1 MEYME
6 KYAEIVHGRGHGRV
20 RWKST
25 WWRVETHKALHA
37 VHVGVQA
44 TTSMLR
50 VASQWA
56 TTAEPGIFSQIVI
69 CLFASGYLRY
79 IVLQYVGPDTWR
91 IDERDQTTKFTVF
104 AREILNVN

>member
-6 KYAEIVHGRGHGRV
+6 KYAGIVHGQDHGRV

-25 WWRVETHKALHA
+25 WWRVKTHKALHA

-79 IVLQYVGPDTWR
+79 IVLQYVVPDTLEN
-91 IDERDQTTKFTVF
+91 IELT
-104 AREILNVN
+104 AYLC

>member
-6 KYAEIVHGRGHGRV
+6 KYAGIVHGQDHGRV

-25 WWRVETHKALHA
+25 WWRVKTHKALHA

-79 IVLQYVGPDTWR
+79 IVLQYVRPHTWR
-91 IDERDQTTKFTVF
+91 MV
-104 AREILNVN
+104 ILCELWVDFVGRVGLCG

>member
-1 MEYME
+1 MVARENAQGPSMQCMS
-6 KYAEIVHGRGHGRV
+6 AFQ
-20 RWKST
+20 T
-25 WWRVETHKALHA
+25 
-37 VHVGVQA
+37 

-79 IVLQYVGPDTWR
+79 IVLQYVIPDTLEN
-91 IDERDQTTKFTVF
+91 IELT
-104 AREILNVN
+104 AYLC